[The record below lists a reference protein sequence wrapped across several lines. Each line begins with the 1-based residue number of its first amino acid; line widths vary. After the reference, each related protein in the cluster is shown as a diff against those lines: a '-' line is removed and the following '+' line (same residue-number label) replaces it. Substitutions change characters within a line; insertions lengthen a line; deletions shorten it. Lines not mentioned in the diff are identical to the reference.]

1 MPMSNFQCS
10 VSDGKINPMKKTA
23 TPIDYSLYAGRWIAL
38 VRDRVAGVGR
48 TADEARRAA
57 KVSRPK
63 DDPRVV
69 YVPRN
74 YRKGDKLI
82 G

>member
-1 MPMSNFQCS
+1 
-10 VSDGKINPMKKTA
+10 MKPSARSA
-23 TPIDYSLYAGRWIAL
+23 TPIDYSPYAGRWIAI

-69 YVPRN
+69 FVPKH
-74 YRKGDKLI
+74 YRKGDTLRVT

>member
-1 MPMSNFQCS
+1 M
-10 VSDGKINPMKKTA
+10 MKPTVRSA
-23 TPIDYSLYAGRWIAL
+23 IPIDYVLYAGRWIAI

-63 DDPRVV
+63 DDPQVV
-69 YVPRN
+69 YVPKN
-74 YRKGDKLI
+74 YRKGDKLL
-82 G
+82 

>member
-1 MPMSNFQCS
+1 
-10 VSDGKINPMKKTA
+10 MKKST
-23 TPIDYSLYAGRWIAL
+23 TPIDYSLYAGRWIAI

-48 TADEARRAA
+48 TADEARRVA
-57 KVSRPK
+57 KVSWPK

-69 YVPRN
+69 YVPRK
-74 YRKGDKLI
+74 YRKGDTLRVT

>member
-1 MPMSNFQCS
+1 
-10 VSDGKINPMKKTA
+10 MKPLA
-23 TPIDYSLYAGRWIAL
+23 RPAAPIDYSPYAGRWIAI
-38 VRDRVAGVGR
+38 VHDRVAGVGR

-63 DDPRVV
+63 DDPHVV
-69 YVPRN
+69 YVPQD
-74 YRKGDKLI
+74 YDPGDKLT

>member
-1 MPMSNFQCS
+1 LLDFHGSAG
-10 VSDGKINPMKKTA
+10 DGKISAMKKLA
-23 TPIDYSLYAGRWIAL
+23 APIDYSVYAGRWIAL
-38 VRDRVAGVGR
+38 VRGHVAGVGR
-48 TADEARRAA
+48 TPDEARRAA

-63 DDPRVV
+63 DEPQVV

>member
-1 MPMSNFQCS
+1 
-10 VSDGKINPMKKTA
+10 MKQPA
-23 TPIDYSLYAGRWIAL
+23 APIDYSLYAGRWIAI
-38 VRDRVAGVGR
+38 VRNRVAGVGR

-63 DDPRVV
+63 DDPQVV

-74 YRKGDKLI
+74 YRKGDTLRVVE
-82 G
+82 

>member
-1 MPMSNFQCS
+1 
-10 VSDGKINPMKKTA
+10 MKPA
-23 TPIDYSLYAGRWIAL
+23 VRPANPIDFSLYAGRWVAI

-69 YVPRN
+69 YVPRT
-74 YRKGDKLI
+74 YRKGDKL
-82 G
+82 

>member
-1 MPMSNFQCS
+1 M
-10 VSDGKINPMKKTA
+10 MKKPA
-23 TPIDYSLYAGRWIAL
+23 AVIDYSLYAGRWIAI

-63 DDPRVV
+63 DDLRVV
-69 YVPRN
+69 YVPKD
-74 YRKGDKLI
+74 YQTGDTL
-82 G
+82 GGNR

>member
-1 MPMSNFQCS
+1 
-10 VSDGKINPMKKTA
+10 MKPPARLTN
-23 TPIDYSLYAGRWIAL
+23 PIDYSPYAGRWIAI

-48 TADEARRAA
+48 TATEARRAA

-69 YVPRN
+69 FVPKS
-74 YRKGDKLI
+74 YQKGDALTERWRK
-82 G
+82 